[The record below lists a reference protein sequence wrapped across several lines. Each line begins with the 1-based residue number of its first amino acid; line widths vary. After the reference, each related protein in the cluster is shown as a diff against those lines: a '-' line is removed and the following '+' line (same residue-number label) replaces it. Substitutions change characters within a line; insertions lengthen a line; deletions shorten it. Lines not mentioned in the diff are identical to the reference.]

1 MFDRIDYDEI
11 RKEVAIAH
19 NVIIPK
25 DDPVLATV
33 TMNELVFQRYI
44 EIVNEQNEA
53 LLKKLE
59 EAQQKGIADAKLT
72 AGRVITEAAAFVSDQ
87 VNTAVLAAME
97 EGREQIRHDLRKARE
112 ETEESRKASA
122 KWAAVSSLCAVIT
135 VGSVLV
141 NVF

>member
-1 MFDRIDYDEI
+1 MIDFEEI
-11 RKEVAIAH
+11 RKAVAIEH
-19 NVIIPK
+19 NNLLSK
-25 DDPVLATV
+25 DDPILMSVTV
-33 TMNELVFQRYI
+33 HEQVMQHYVGILV
-44 EIVNEQNEA
+44 EQNEA
-53 LLKKLE
+53 YLKKLA

-87 VNTAVLAAME
+87 VNTAVLSAME

-112 ETEESRKASA
+112 ETEEARKASA
-122 KWAAVSSLCAVIT
+122 KWAAVSSLCAVLA

>member
-1 MFDRIDYDEI
+1 MIDYQEI
-11 RKEVAIAH
+11 RKEVAIEH
-19 NVIIPK
+19 NFLIDK
-25 DDPVLATV
+25 DDPALAGV
-33 TMNELVFQRYI
+33 TMSAKVFQHYVDI
-44 EIVNEQNEA
+44 LLEKQTEHMKDLEA
-53 LLKKLE
+53 
-59 EAQQKGIADAKLT
+59 AQQKGIADAKLT

-112 ETEESRKASA
+112 ETEVARKASA
-122 KWAAVSSLCAVIT
+122 KWAAVSSLCAVIA